1 MMNHRCRQKSPL
13 SLSLLMLLLQGAE
26 AFLPHSYRNYSR
38 KKLPKALQVDRVNT
52 RASSSSSSS
61 TPTQLDAR
69 SICTFDDTD
78 FAGAAGDT
86 SAFESSSTTSF
97 NRLDNSLDSQFYKE
111 PRFVNH
117 IDDAAIQALTNF
129 YQAEF
134 EELSASFLDEDGT
147 EKRRPLDIL
156 DLCSSWTSHFPDS
169 ASSETGSFEYGRVVG
184 LGMNEEELNAN
195 PFLTETIVH
204 DLNQEPRLN
213 QVFPE
218 DACFDIVTMAVSVDY
233 LIQPLTVFQ
242 EIHRLLRPGTGK
254 ALISFS
260 NRCFPTKAI
269 ATWLQAD
276 DLDRLTLVASYFH
289 YSSQG
294 WSLLEALDL
303 KDATQ
308 ALPKRPS
315 AQEIFKN
322 PAVGLAWMNSAS
334 AVQRSNAGDPMFV
347 IKGVKS

>member
-1 MMNHRCRQKSPL
+1 MTTK
-13 SLSLLMLLLQGAE
+13 
-26 AFLPHSYRNYSR
+26 
-38 KKLPKALQVDRVNT
+38 
-52 RASSSSSSS
+52 
-61 TPTQLDAR
+61 LDAR
-69 SICTFDDTD
+69 SICSFDDTD

-97 NRLDNSLDSQFYKE
+97 NRLDNSDDSKFYQE

-117 IDDAAIQALTNF
+117 IDDAAIQALTSF
-129 YQAEF
+129 YQTEF
-134 EELSASFLDEDGT
+134 EESSSSLFDGNDET
-147 EKRRPLDIL
+147 RRRPLDIL
-156 DLCSSWTSHFPDS
+156 DLCSSWTCHFPGEE
-169 ASSETGSFEYGRVVG
+169 SSSFQYGRVVG
-184 LGMNEEELNAN
+184 LGMNEEELKAN
-195 PFLTETIVH
+195 PLLTETIVH
-204 DLNQEPRLN
+204 DLNQEPRLE
-213 QVFPE
+213 QHFPDDS
-218 DACFDIVTMAVSVDY
+218 DACFDIITMAVSVDY

-294 WSLLEALDL
+294 WALLEALDL

-308 ALPKRPS
+308 KVPARPS
-315 AQEIFKN
+315 AKDIFAN
-322 PAVGLAWMNSAS
+322 PALGLAWMNSAA
-334 AVQRSNAGDPMFV
+334 AVQRTNAGDPMFV
-347 IKGVKS
+347 IKGVKT